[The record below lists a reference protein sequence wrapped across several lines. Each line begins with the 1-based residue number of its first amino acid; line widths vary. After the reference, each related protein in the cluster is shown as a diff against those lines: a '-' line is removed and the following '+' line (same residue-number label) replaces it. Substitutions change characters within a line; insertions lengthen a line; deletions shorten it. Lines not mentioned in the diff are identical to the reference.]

1 MEVALVPLVLTTEED
16 QEGVYLVAAAVAVV
30 VVVVGEVILVVVGD
44 ADAVVLVD
52 LLQVLLLLLLGDL
65 AARGA
70 ALQRPNEDYC
80 NQLYY
85 SCPLLPWPPS
95 YFELGDVLGW
105 HKRFHPWHVAL

>member
-1 MEVALVPLVLTTEED
+1 MIRLSQTKFSSDGGGIGAPGVDDEED

-85 SCPLLPWPPS
+85 SCPLLP
-95 YFELGDVLGW
+95 
-105 HKRFHPWHVAL
+105 